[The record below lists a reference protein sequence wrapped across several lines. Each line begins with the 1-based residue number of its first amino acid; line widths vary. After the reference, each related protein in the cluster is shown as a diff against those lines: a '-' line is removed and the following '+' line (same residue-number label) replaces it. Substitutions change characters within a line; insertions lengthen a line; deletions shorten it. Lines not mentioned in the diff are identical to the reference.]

1 MFEKF
6 NNNSS
11 FNRQRSITT
20 NYQTF
25 FGNDSKLTLAGWN
38 DRLSIKIAPTK
49 GMNPDGLRMYASD
62 ISEILT
68 TAFSKEAAISLLEG
82 IAAKIIPALENKENA
97 SVGII
102 TGVNENQK
110 VVQIELIDNT
120 IKLKVNT
127 KLNEEGQCGEDSIYA
142 YTFTARDYSDGYSC
156 SEGFINRQSVQ
167 AEFKL
172 FCKILEEFS
181 SSSGVSVQIEKFRK
195 SFSYQGQ
202 NNYGSPLVAAN
213 SNYQSI
219 GSQNTNANTDA
230 PSHNFSGEIS
240 EFLPFN

>member
-102 TGVNENQK
+102 TGVNETK
-110 VVQIELIDNT
+110 
-120 IKLKVNT
+120 KLCR
-127 KLNEEGQCGEDSIYA
+127 LN
-142 YTFTARDYSDGYSC
+142 
-156 SEGFINRQSVQ
+156 
-167 AEFKL
+167 
-172 FCKILEEFS
+172 
-181 SSSGVSVQIEKFRK
+181 
-195 SFSYQGQ
+195 
-202 NNYGSPLVAAN
+202 
-213 SNYQSI
+213 
-219 GSQNTNANTDA
+219 
-230 PSHNFSGEIS
+230 
-240 EFLPFN
+240 